1 MQQMTAFLKL
11 LYFSDEEIFAF
22 RVRESMGFGSK
33 SMGFGRK
40 FCRNFLFKQN
50 QKFAVQVHA
59 ILLSSL

>member
-22 RVRESMGFGSK
+22 RVRESMGFG
-33 SMGFGRK
+33 RK

-50 QKFAVQVHA
+50 QKFSVQVHA